1 MLTIVYTCLMTNSIL
16 SRVAFAPYDRS
27 LMRISADTVITAG
40 SATASAELGQSV
52 RQGSPPGPP
61 LTLYGVLSAAFGFGL
76 YTCEMVWA
84 TVHFVVAG
92 ASTEA
97 LESPLLYLSGIPV
110 LLGAVLIA
118 VELLFRLPKKRAHR
132 HVAVNPVVDPHLT
145 VVLTAYNDE
154 ASIGAA
160 VSDFRSHPLVR
171 RVLVVDNNSDDETRG
186 AAALAGATVI
196 REDAPG
202 YGHCVHRSLAEA
214 VRFTDTELILLCEGD
229 RTFRAFDIDKFLAY
243 APHAE
248 IVNGTRIVEQLRDR
262 DTQLSTFIYYGN
274 FAVGKLLEL
283 KHIGRGTFTDVGT
296 TYKLCRTQALAR
308 LLPKLDPRIN
318 LEFNAHFMDKA
329 LEAGIDL
336 VECPI
341 TFFARVGR
349 SKGGNVNNIRALK
362 VGLRMIA
369 GLLFGWTVLA
379 RD

>member
-1 MLTIVYTCLMTNSIL
+1 
-16 SRVAFAPYDRS
+16 
-27 LMRISADTVITAG
+27 MRILADEAIVARSAAA
-40 SATASAELGQSV
+40 SATLGQSV
-52 RQGSPPGPP
+52 RREFAPGLP
-61 LTLYGVLSAAFGFGL
+61 LMLYGVLSAAFGFGL
-76 YTCEMVWA
+76 YACGIVWVTA
-84 TVHFVVAG
+84 RLVVEGGG
-92 ASTEA
+92 AKA

-110 LLGAVLIA
+110 LLGALLIA
-118 VELLFRLPKKRAHR
+118 FELVVQLPKKRLHR
-132 HVAVNPVVDPHLT
+132 RVAMFPVANPHLT

-160 VSDFRSHPLVR
+160 VADFRSHPLVR
-171 RVLVVDNNSDDETRG
+171 RVLVVDNNSVDGTRV
-186 AAALAGATVI
+186 AATLAGATVI

-202 YGHCVHRSLAEA
+202 YGRCVHRSLTEA
-214 VRFTDTELILLCEGD
+214 VQYTDTELVLLCEGD
-229 RTFRAFDIDKFLAY
+229 MTFRAYDIEKFLAY

-296 TYKLCRTQALAR
+296 TYKLCRTQALER
-308 LLPKLDPRIN
+308 LLPQLDPRIN
-318 LEFNAHFMDKA
+318 LEFNAHFLDKA

-341 TFFARVGR
+341 TFYARVGR
-349 SKGGNVNNIRALK
+349 SKGGNVNNARALK

-369 GLLFGWTVLA
+369 GLLMGWRVL
-379 RD
+379 R

>member
-1 MLTIVYTCLMTNSIL
+1 
-16 SRVAFAPYDRS
+16 
-27 LMRISADTVITAG
+27 MRILAEDAIAAG
-40 SATASAELGQSV
+40 CAAGSAELGRSV
-52 RQGSPPGPP
+52 RQASAPRLP
-61 LTLYGVLSAAFGFGL
+61 LMLYGVLSAALGFGL
-76 YTCEMVWA
+76 YTCGIVWA
-84 TVHFVVAG
+84 TVRLIVEG
-92 ASTEA
+92 GSSNA
-97 LESPLLYLSGIPV
+97 LESRLLYFSGIPV
-110 LLGAVLIA
+110 LLGAVLA
-118 VELLFRLPKKRAHR
+118 AAELVFQLPQKRAHR
-132 HVAVNPVVDPHLT
+132 RVVVNPVVNPYLT

-171 RVLVVDNNSDDETRG
+171 RVLVVDNNSVDGTRE

-196 REDAPG
+196 RENAPG
-202 YGHCVHRSLAEA
+202 YGHCVHRSLSEA
-214 VRFTDTELILLCEGD
+214 VRYTDTELVLLCEGD
-229 RTFRAFDIDKFLAY
+229 MTFRAYDIDKFLAY

-296 TYKLCRTQALAR
+296 TYKLCRTQALER
-308 LLPKLDPRIN
+308 LLPQLDPRVD
-318 LEFNAHFMDKA
+318 LEFNAHFLDRA
-329 LEAGIDL
+329 LETGIDL

-349 SKGGNVNNIRALK
+349 SKGGNVNNARALK

-369 GLLFGWTVLA
+369 GLLTGWRVLA